1 MWMPGPWG
9 GSHGTQF
16 AFGFERLEP
25 QMDDILMT
33 GKSLTHKRKMS
44 KQIIFFI
51 LNVVY
56 KKVLQLIVCLHLTLI
71 SASSSLTPTNITHP
85 LSQHPSNLLFGL
97 LLILLPASSN
107 LSVLLPI

>member
-1 MWMPGPWG
+1 MPGPRG

-51 LNVVY
+51 LNVVD

-71 SASSSLTPTNITHP
+71 SASS
-85 LSQHPSNLLFGL
+85 
-97 LLILLPASSN
+97 PAL
-107 LSVLLPI
+107 LSVTVSCLNQTSLCFLALFFHTG